1 MSGAITPGA
10 ALTADHERACD
21 VAIVGSGAGGAVLAA
36 GLAEA
41 GLDVVMIEEGG
52 AYTRA
57 DFTLQDEDAFRTMY
71 QDQGLRQSSDGA
83 IAVLQGRNF
92 GGGTTVNWTTCYRTP
107 PRILEHWQRVHGLDG
122 LDEASLAPHFE
133 AVERRLNIHLWSE
146 VPSNR
151 NNQIILDGAAALGW
165 EAARTR
171 RNVKGCAN
179 SGYCGHGCP
188 MDAKQA
194 MHLTYLP
201 DALAAGMDAYADAR
215 ASRLELERDRVVAI
229 HAELLDRATRRPTG
243 VRLKVRP
250 KVAVVSGGAI
260 NSPALLLRSGVNP
273 NGRVGCRTFLH
284 PVVPL
289 VAQFERYINGFSGAP
304 QSAASHQHIDRG
316 PDRIGFFIEVAP
328 VFPML
333 LSMGGGWIGEV
344 HRQLMAELPHAG
356 LPLALAVDGLLPGDE
371 GGRVRVERDGRLR
384 VDYPIG
390 AALQEAFHAGHV
402 ALAELVFAAGA
413 GRAMTTHTRA
423 DVLLSSK
430 ADIPM
435 LDDLPYGA
443 GEHAIF
449 TAHQMGGCAMGGD
462 PKRSVVDSQHRVRG
476 TANLFVVDGSVLPTA
491 LGVNPSETIYG
502 IAHRAREFVAAA
514 V

>member
-10 ALTADHERACD
+10 ALTADHELSCD
-21 VAIVGSGAGGAVLAA
+21 VAIIGSGAGGAVLAA

-41 GLDVVMIEEGG
+41 GLDVVMLEEGG
-52 AYTRA
+52 AYTRM
-57 DFTLQDEDAFRTMY
+57 DFTLEDEDAFRTLY
-71 QDQGLRQSSDGA
+71 QDQGLRRSADGG

-92 GGGTTVNWTTCYRTP
+92 GGGTTVNWTTCFRTP
-107 PRILEHWQRVHGLDG
+107 TRILEHWQRVHGIEG

-133 AVERRLNIHLWSE
+133 AVEARLNIHTWDE
-146 VPSNR
+146 VPPNR
-151 NNQIILDGAAALGW
+151 NNQIVLDGAAALGW
-165 EAARTR
+165 EAGRTR
-171 RNVKGCAN
+171 RNVKNCAN

-188 MDAKQA
+188 VDAKQA
-194 MHLTYLP
+194 MHVTFLP
-201 DALAAGMDAYADAR
+201 DALAAGMNAYADVR
-215 ASRLELERDRVVAI
+215 ATRLELDHDRVVAV
-229 HAELLDRATRRPTG
+229 HAEVLGRDTHRPTG
-243 VRLKVRP
+243 VSLTLRP

-273 NGRVGCRTFLH
+273 NGRVGYRTFLH

-289 VAQFERYINGFSGAP
+289 VAQFERYINGFMGAP

-316 PDRIGFFIEVAP
+316 PDRIGFFIEVSP

-333 LSMGGGWIGEV
+333 LSTGGSWFGEE
-344 HRQLMAELPHAG
+344 HRQLMTRLPHAG
-356 LPLALAVDGLLPGDE
+356 LPLALAIDGLLPGEE
-371 GGRVRVERDGRLR
+371 GGRVRVDRDGRMRLE
-384 VDYPIG
+384 YATGP
-390 AALQEAFHAGHV
+390 ALQEVFRAGHI
-402 ALAELVFAAGA
+402 ALSELVFAAGA
-413 GRAMTTHTRA
+413 ERALTTHTRH
-423 DVLLSSK
+423 DVLLSSR
-430 ADIPM
+430 DEISR
-435 LDDLPYGA
+435 LDALPYGA

-462 PKRSVVDSQHRVRG
+462 AKRSVVDAQHRVRG
-476 TANLFVVDGSVLPTA
+476 TANLYVVDGSVLPTS